1 MIQCL
6 RLTVLGC
13 SHAAREAAAEHLST
27 NPSVTQMN
35 GAPQWPLVCAGT
47 HFESPRQDRQ
57 APSDW
62 VAMTRSCLT
71 SHMVLQTGS
80 RATFVT
86 QTLRVS
92 FGNSGNTGLEACHTD
107 FEVSSGSTM
116 LCRGLCLASPRA
128 MLVTHSWPHRFRGI
142 GRTRLHDSLGLEDI
156 IWLDDKEW
164 MD

>member
-6 RLTVLGC
+6 RITVLGC
-13 SHAAREAAAEHLST
+13 SHAAHEAAAEHLGT

-35 GAPQWPLVCAGT
+35 GAPQWPLACAGT

-62 VAMTRSCLT
+62 VVMTRSCLT

-80 RATFVT
+80 RETFVT

-92 FGNSGNTGLEACHTD
+92 FGDSGNIGLEACHTD
-107 FEVSSGSTM
+107 FEVRPARLCFVEDFVLLVHVPCSSRTLGHT
-116 LCRGLCLASPRA
+116 GPRNCPD
-128 MLVTHSWPHRFRGI
+128 TT
-142 GRTRLHDSLGLEDI
+142 TR
-156 IWLDDKEW
+156 
-164 MD
+164 